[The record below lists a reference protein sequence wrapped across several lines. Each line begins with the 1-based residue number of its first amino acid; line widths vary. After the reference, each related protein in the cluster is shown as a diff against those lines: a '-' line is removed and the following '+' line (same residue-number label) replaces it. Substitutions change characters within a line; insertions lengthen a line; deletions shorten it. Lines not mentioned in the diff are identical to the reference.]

1 MQASRI
7 LHVLVIPKAIM
18 DVRYLLHDLG
28 GTVGNEISKE
38 PRRPADASGQVLRF
52 PNRLGALSLWALST
66 ASAL

>member
-7 LHVLVIPKAIM
+7 HHALVIPKSIM
-18 DVRYLLHDLG
+18 DVRYLLHDIRRAM
-28 GTVGNEISKE
+28 GNEISKE